1 MTASHGAGSRGAGWR
16 GAGWHRTGWRGAALA
31 VAIAALIAG
40 CTSATSPTQTTPPPS
55 PQPTGSV
62 STGTHW
68 MLAASGVTLLEQAGG
83 TALVKRYL
91 DGPQTTILTSSTIP
105 ANLARWNV
113 TFALDTRSLAEI
125 SSGLSG
131 LSSRITMILYD
142 PEDWSYTPLSEQT
155 AVGEATRQAASL
167 AHGAGRELI
176 VAPATNLAQVTDPGV
191 AAAPAFISSDDLG
204 KVAPSANWVEI
215 QAQGLERNSARYSA
229 YISQAVGQIRAA
241 NPNAVIYA
249 GLSTNPSG
257 GPVTAAELLSDVSAT
272 SSQVTGYWLN
282 VPVPGAACP
291 ACGQPQPQIGLD
303 LLEGLADG
311 QAGS

>member
-1 MTASHGAGSRGAGWR
+1 VTARHRASWHGAGWHGAGWR
-16 GAGWHRTGWRGAALA
+16 RAGWHGAALA
-31 VAIAALIAG
+31 IAVAALIVG
-40 CTSATSPTQTTPPPS
+40 CTSTSPSPPPAS

-68 MLAASGVTLLEQAGG
+68 ILAASGLTLLEEVAGP
-83 TALVKRYL
+83 AVVKRYL

-105 ANLARWNV
+105 ASLASWNV

-125 SSGLSG
+125 RSDIAG

-142 PEDWSYTPLSEQT
+142 PEDWAYTPLSEQT

-167 AHGAGRELI
+167 AHGAGRDLI
-176 VAPATNLAQVTDPGV
+176 VAPATNLAEATDPGV
-191 AAAPAFISSDDLG
+191 SAATAFMSSDDLG

-229 YISQAVGQIRAA
+229 YVSQAVGQIRAA

-249 GLSTNPSG
+249 GISTNPSG
-257 GPVTAAELLSDVSAT
+257 GPVTAAELLSDVNAT

-282 VPVPGAACP
+282 VPTPGAACP
-291 ACGQPQPQIGLD
+291 ACGEPQPQIGLD